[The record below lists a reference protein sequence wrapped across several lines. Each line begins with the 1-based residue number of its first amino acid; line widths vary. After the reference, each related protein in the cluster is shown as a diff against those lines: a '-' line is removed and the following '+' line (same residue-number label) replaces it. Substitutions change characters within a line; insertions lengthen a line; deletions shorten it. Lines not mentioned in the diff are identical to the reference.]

1 MMLFVF
7 LSCVH
12 AGALREPRFSGS
24 TQNERLNDKA
34 IATLRVHAVVPAGAT
49 FLLRRLLAFPLVH
62 SVPISRRLFYSGV
75 LCFPLAISFRKP

>member
-34 IATLRVHAVVPAGAT
+34 IAALRVHAVVPAGAT

-62 SVPISRRLFYSGV
+62 SVTYRPPIVLFRHIMFSVGYF
-75 LCFPLAISFRKP
+75 L